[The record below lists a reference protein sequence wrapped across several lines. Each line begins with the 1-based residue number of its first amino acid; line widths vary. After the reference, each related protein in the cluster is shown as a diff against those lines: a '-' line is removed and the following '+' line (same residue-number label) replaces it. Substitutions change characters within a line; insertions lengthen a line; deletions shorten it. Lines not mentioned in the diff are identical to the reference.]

1 MYIRK
6 KLMEMYLSPKSQIIV
21 LFAVVVLVFI
31 FPVQAQVRPVYDLGA
46 IGFGQQLKRMQTTA
60 SAMHIAAH
68 PDDEDSGLMAYLARK
83 EQART
88 AYLALNRGDGG
99 QNVIG
104 QELFEALGVIRTEE
118 LLQARR
124 LDGGT
129 QFFTRVMDYGFSKKR
144 EEAASIWGEREV
156 LGDMVR
162 AIRMHRPLVVISRF
176 SGTPADGHGQHQLAG
191 YLSPLAFKL
200 AADPN
205 EFPEQIRDGLRPW
218 KALKFYV
225 SQSFFANPQNAPT
238 LLLNTGEY
246 DTLIGRSYYEIAA
259 EGRSQHKSQEMGSL
273 ELRGQQTSGMR
284 LVESA
289 VGRIEN
295 EQSIFDGIDTSIKGI
310 AKLTSDD
317 RVWLAEKL
325 ADLQVA
331 AESALSEYDP
341 NSPEKLLPILANGHR
356 LACEAEQATRNPA
369 SMTLL
374 REKRV
379 DFAKALQM
387 ASGVVVDS
395 LIDNGTVT
403 AGNTENVAVRVFA
416 PKGSSLVIKDTVLNL
431 PAEWGSESVSE
442 PAQPAA
448 SGFRP
453 RRESPFAARYFRISV
468 PSDARPTQPYW
479 LYSARKNFNFDWS
492 AAGAARNLPFQAP
505 LVTATVR
512 IDVAGEEIEIT
523 SPVQYR
529 YADDIRG
536 EIRREAVVVP
546 AITIGLESN
555 QIIVPASIA
564 GRTRKLMMTVTNNSK
579 ASTSG
584 RATFDVPD
592 GWELF
597 PRSADFELKRPG
609 DMGSLS
615 FELKIPVKTVAGEYR
630 LAATA
635 AANGVTFRQ
644 QVQEIAYPHIQTHR
658 IYSNADV
665 IAHVL
670 DVKTAAVK
678 IGYIMGTGDRVPE
691 AILNLGL
698 DVSLLE
704 EKDLSTGNL
713 SLFDTIVVGIRA
725 SQVRPDYVANNGRL
739 TTFMNNGGTLIVQ
752 YQQQEFVRQN
762 LPPFP
767 AKMDGNS
774 RVVDE
779 KAEVRILKPQHSIFN
794 FPNKINE
801 DDFKNWIQE
810 RNLYSFSDFGPE
822 YTPLLES
829 HDEGEK
835 EGTGGMVHAFVGK
848 GNFLYTSYSWFR
860 QLPNGNPG
868 AYRIFANMLSL
879 PKAK

>member
-1 MYIRK
+1 
-6 KLMEMYLSPKSQIIV
+6 
-21 LFAVVVLVFI
+21 
-31 FPVQAQVRPVYDLGA
+31 
-46 IGFGQQLKRMQTTA
+46 
-60 SAMHIAAH
+60 
-68 PDDEDSGLMAYLARK
+68 
-83 EQART
+83 
-88 AYLALNRGDGG
+88 
-99 QNVIG
+99 
-104 QELFEALGVIRTEE
+104 
-118 LLQARR
+118 
-124 LDGGT
+124 
-129 QFFTRVMDYGFSKKR
+129 
-144 EEAASIWGEREV
+144 
-156 LGDMVR
+156 
-162 AIRMHRPLVVISRF
+162 
-176 SGTPADGHGQHQLAG
+176 
-191 YLSPLAFKL
+191 
-200 AADPN
+200 
-205 EFPEQIRDGLRPW
+205 
-218 KALKFYV
+218 
-225 SQSFFANPQNAPT
+225 
-238 LLLNTGEY
+238 
-246 DTLIGRSYYEIAA
+246 
-259 EGRSQHKSQEMGSL
+259 
-273 ELRGQQTSGMR
+273 
-284 LVESA
+284 
-289 VGRIEN
+289 
-295 EQSIFDGIDTSIKGI
+295 
-310 AKLTSDD
+310 
-317 RVWLAEKL
+317 
-325 ADLQVA
+325 
-331 AESALSEYDP
+331 
-341 NSPEKLLPILANGHR
+341 
-356 LACEAEQATRNPA
+356 
-369 SMTLL
+369 
-374 REKRV
+374 
-379 DFAKALQM
+379 
-387 ASGVVVDS
+387 
-395 LIDNGTVT
+395 
-403 AGNTENVAVRVFA
+403 
-416 PKGSSLVIKDTVLNL
+416 
-431 PAEWGSESVSE
+431 
-442 PAQPAA
+442 
-448 SGFRP
+448 
-453 RRESPFAARYFRISV
+453 
-468 PSDARPTQPYW
+468 
-479 LYSARKNFNFDWS
+479 
-492 AAGAARNLPFQAP
+492 
-505 LVTATVR
+505 
-512 IDVAGEEIEIT
+512 
-523 SPVQYR
+523 
-529 YADDIRG
+529 
-536 EIRREAVVVP
+536 
-546 AITIGLESN
+546 
-555 QIIVPASIA
+555 
-564 GRTRKLMMTVTNNSK
+564 
-579 ASTSG
+579 
-584 RATFDVPD
+584 
-592 GWELF
+592 
-597 PRSADFELKRPG
+597 
-609 DMGSLS
+609 MGSLS